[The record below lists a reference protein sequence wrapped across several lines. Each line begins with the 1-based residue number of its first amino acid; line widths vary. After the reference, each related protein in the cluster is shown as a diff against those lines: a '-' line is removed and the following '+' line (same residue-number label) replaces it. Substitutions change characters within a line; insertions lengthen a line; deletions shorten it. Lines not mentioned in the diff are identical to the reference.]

1 MTHHKLSRRAL
12 APLALAAAL
21 GALLPP
27 SAHAQ
32 ATTPTATTLVRMHTT
47 QGVIDV
53 ELYGADA
60 PGTVANFLSYLRSGA
75 YTGTAFHRSVSNFVI
90 QAGYVAWLAD
100 ATQLSYVKTAAA
112 IANEYSANRPNV
124 RGTIAMAKV
133 GGNPNSATS
142 QWFFNLADNSTTLG
156 PAQNGG
162 FTVFGRATPPSLA
175 VIDRIAALPIANAGG
190 AFAELPVVNY
200 TTGQIVRSNM
210 VLVERMEE
218 LPARTSIGAA
228 DRVFNYLEAAY
239 PQYAP
244 PGGGA
249 TGVALGYAYRY
260 YAATGAYL
268 GTKDSMVYALVPAL
282 GTDILPL
289 GSVADW
295 LGIAQVNGY

>member
-100 ATQLSYVKTAAA
+100 ATQLSYIKTAAA
-112 IANEYSANRPNV
+112 IANEYSATRPNV

-175 VIDRIAALPIANAGG
+175 VIDRIAALPITNAGG

>member
-1 MTHHKLSRRAL
+1 MTHPSPSRRAL
-12 APLALAAAL
+12 APLVLAAAL
-21 GALLPP
+21 AAVLPAAARAQAATP
-27 SAHAQ
+27 SA
-32 ATTPTATTLVRMHTT
+32 TALVRMHTT
-47 QGVIDV
+47 HGVIDV

-60 PGTVANFLSYLRSGA
+60 AGTVNNFMSYVRSGA
-75 YTGTAFHRSVSNFVI
+75 YTGAAFHRSVRNFVI
-90 QAGYVAWLAD
+90 QAGYVAWPANG
-100 ATQLSYVKTAAA
+100 QLDFIKTAAPV
-112 IANEYSANRPNV
+112 ANEYSASRPNV

-142 QWFFNLADNSTTLG
+142 QWFFNLADNTATLG

-175 VIDRIAALPIANAGG
+175 VIDRIAALPTTDAGG

-200 TTGQIVRSNM
+200 SAGQLARSNM

-218 LPARTSIGAA
+218 LPAKASIGAS

-260 YAATGAYL
+260 YAATNAYVD
-268 GTKDSMVYALVPAL
+268 TKDGMVYCLVPAL
-282 GTDILPL
+282 SADIQPL

>member
-1 MTHHKLSRRAL
+1 V
-12 APLALAAAL
+12 
-21 GALLPP
+21 LLP
-27 SAHAQ
+27 AATHAQ
-32 ATTPTATTLVRMHTT
+32 ATTPSATALVRMHTT

-60 PGTVANFLSYLRSGA
+60 PGTVANFLGYLRSGA

-90 QAGYVAWLAD
+90 QAGSVAWP
-100 ATQLSYVKTAAA
+100 AAGKLDFIKPA
-112 IANEYSANRPNV
+112 APGANEYSANRPNV

-133 GGNPNSATS
+133 GGNPDSATS

-175 VIDRIAALPIANAGG
+175 VIDKIAALPIANAGG
-190 AFAELPVVNY
+190 AFTELPVVNY
-200 TTGQIVRSNM
+200 TTGQVQRANM

-244 PGGGA
+244 PGAGV
-249 TGVALGYAYRY
+249 TGVALGYAFRY
-260 YAATGAYL
+260 YAATGVYL
-268 GTKDSMVYALVPAL
+268 GTKDSRVYALVPAL
-282 GTDILPL
+282 GADILPL